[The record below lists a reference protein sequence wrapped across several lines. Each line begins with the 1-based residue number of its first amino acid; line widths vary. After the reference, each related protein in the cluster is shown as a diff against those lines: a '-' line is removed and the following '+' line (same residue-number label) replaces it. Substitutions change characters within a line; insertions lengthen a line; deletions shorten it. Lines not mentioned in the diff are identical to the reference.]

1 MAIEKFFEREFR
13 PDGRFIY
20 RLAGKRVFST
30 HPVQVR
36 RLSGK
41 GRPVLV
47 VRIPREE
54 IGLFN
59 HFAFNL
65 GWMRWAEDRGYRTYV
80 DMRTPRNVFNRGR
93 KISFNPWDVFFRQ
106 ECAAEEVLD
115 AKRVLVTSG
124 HCTPPDFPGVFL
136 SLCHQEKPE
145 FQEWRKF
152 TRDHIAFTD
161 ETTRA
166 IDARQAELFR
176 GETRVLGCLVRGTD
190 YTTMRP
196 QYHPVQPD
204 PAQVVADAR
213 RLCAERDLRKV
224 FLATEDRNVRDLFQR
239 EFGDALITNQTELPD
254 YKSDYLVDSGALGD
268 FSRRMLISTQ
278 YLVSIALLSRCP
290 CLLAGCASGSVG
302 AALLSPGFE
311 VMRFYDLG
319 YYR

>member
-1 MAIEKFFEREFR
+1 MKFLEKESR

-20 RLAGKRVFST
+20 RFAGKKVFSA
-30 HPVQVR
+30 HPIQVR
-36 RLSGK
+36 RLK
-41 GRPVLV
+41 GGERSVLV

-80 DMRTPRNVFNRGR
+80 DMRTPRNVFNRGQR
-93 KISFNPWDVFFRQ
+93 ISFNPWDMFFQQ
-106 ECAAEEVLD
+106 ECAAEEILD
-115 AKRVLVTSG
+115 ARKVLVTSG
-124 HCTPPDFPGVFL
+124 LCTPPDFPGVFL
-136 SLCHQEKPE
+136 GLCHQENPE
-145 FQEWRKF
+145 FQAWRKF
-152 TRDHIAFTD
+152 ARDHIAFAD
-161 ETTRA
+161 GMARA
-166 IDARQAELFR
+166 IDARQAELFK
-176 GETRVLGCLVRGTD
+176 GETRILGCLVRGTD
-190 YTTMRP
+190 YTTMKP
-196 QYHPVQPD
+196 KYHPVQPD

-224 FLATEDRNVRDLFQR
+224 FLATEDRNVRDFFQR

-254 YKSDYLVDSGALGD
+254 YRSDYLVDSGALGD
-268 FSRRMLISTQ
+268 SSRTMLISTQ

-319 YYR
+319 YYA

>member
-1 MAIEKFFEREFR
+1 MKFLEKEFR

-20 RLAGKRVFST
+20 RFAGKRVLST

-36 RLSGK
+36 RLK
-41 GRPVLV
+41 GGERPVLF

-80 DMRTPRNVFNRGR
+80 DMRTPRNIFNRGQR
-93 KISFNPWDVFFRQ
+93 ISFNPWDVFFRQ

-115 AKRVLVTSG
+115 ARKVLVTSG

-136 SLCHQEKPE
+136 SLCHQENPE
-145 FQEWRKF
+145 FQAWRKF
-152 TRDHIAFTD
+152 TRDHIAFADGMART
-161 ETTRA
+161 
-166 IDARQAELFR
+166 IDARQAELFK
-176 GETRVLGCLVRGTD
+176 GETRILGCLVRGTD
-190 YTTMRP
+190 YTTMKP
-196 QYHPVQPD
+196 KYHPVQPD

-224 FLATEDRNVRDLFQR
+224 FLATEDRDVRNLFQR

-254 YKSDYLVDSGALGD
+254 YRSDYLVDSGALGD
-268 FSRRMLISTQ
+268 FSRTMLISTQ

-290 CLLAGCASGSVG
+290 CLLAGCVSGSVG

-311 VMRFYDLG
+311 LMRFYDLG